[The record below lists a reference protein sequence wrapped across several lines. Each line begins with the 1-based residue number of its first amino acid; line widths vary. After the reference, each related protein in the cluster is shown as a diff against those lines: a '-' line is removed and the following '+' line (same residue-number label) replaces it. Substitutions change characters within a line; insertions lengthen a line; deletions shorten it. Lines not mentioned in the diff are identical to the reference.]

1 MKKYKFD
8 KKKLIKDFFDLKKE
22 INQGNIDEVL
32 IGNYYLLSIKEI
44 LFRDFFPN
52 KLPYFFTSDKKLKN
66 NVTDTIRAYSTKFQ
80 NDIIKKSVDELNISE
95 QIIFDDIIE
104 KEISLKNQFFLI
116 NKNFSKENSLKEAH
130 NDMFNSANHQLCISS
145 INDNYFAPTNNEYYI
160 KVKNN
165 NVLSDYIALSH
176 EIGHLDEYILTN
188 NRISKS
194 MVLNDKYKINNY
206 EEVYSLF
213 YELISVYN
221 LYKDKYITKMQMSY
235 YLNEIKEVNTLDIEY
250 YILCLDCI
258 NGIYNDNFKYVK
270 LLKTNIQDISM
281 YYYSYL
287 IAVSLFEKYI
297 IDEEKAFYSLNY
309 LVNNITPNNES
320 KVLKYCDIDL
330 FNLREVKN
338 HINKIKRNSKN

>member
-22 INQGNIDEVL
+22 INQSNIDEVL

-130 NDMFNSANHQLCISS
+130 NDIFNSANHQLCISS

-330 FNLREVKN
+330 FNLKEVKS

>member
-22 INQGNIDEVL
+22 INQSNIDEVL

-194 MVLNDKYKINNY
+194 MLLNDKYKINNY

-221 LYKDKYITKMQMSY
+221 LYKDKYITKLQMSY

>member
-22 INQGNIDEVL
+22 INQSNIDEVL

-80 NDIIKKSVDELNISE
+80 NDMIKKSVDELNISE
-95 QIIFDDIIE
+95 QIIFEDIIE

>member
-22 INQGNIDEVL
+22 IDQSNIEEVL
-32 IGNYYLLSIKEI
+32 IGNYYLLAIKEI

-52 KLPYFFTSDKKLKN
+52 KLPYFFTSYKKLKN

-145 INDNYFAPTNNEYYI
+145 INDNYFVPTNNEYYI

>member
-130 NDMFNSANHQLCISS
+130 DDMFNSANHQLCISS

>member
-22 INQGNIDEVL
+22 IDQSNIEEVL
-32 IGNYYLLSIKEI
+32 IGNYYLLAIKEI

-66 NVTDTIRAYSTKFQ
+66 IVTDTIRAYSTKFQ
-80 NDIIKKSVDELNISE
+80 NDIIKKSYEELNIGE
-95 QIIFDDIIE
+95 QITFDDIIE
-104 KEISLKNQFFLI
+104 KEIPLEEQFFLI
-116 NKNFSKENSLKEAH
+116 NKFFSKEDSLKKAH
-130 NDMFNSANHQLCISS
+130 NDMFNPSNHQLCISS
-145 INDNYFAPTNNEYYI
+145 INDNYFAPTNNECYI

-165 NVLSDYIALSH
+165 NTLSDYIALNH

-221 LYKDKYITKMQMSY
+221 LYKDKYCK
-235 YLNEIKEVNTLDIEY
+235 
-250 YILCLDCI
+250 CL
-258 NGIYNDNFKYVK
+258 
-270 LLKTNIQDISM
+270 
-281 YYYSYL
+281 
-287 IAVSLFEKYI
+287 I
-297 IDEEKAFYSLNY
+297 I
-309 LVNNITPNNES
+309 
-320 KVLKYCDIDL
+320 
-330 FNLREVKN
+330 
-338 HINKIKRNSKN
+338 

>member
-22 INQGNIDEVL
+22 INQSNIDEVL

-258 NGIYNDNFKYVK
+258 NDIYNDNFKYVK

>member
-22 INQGNIDEVL
+22 INQSNIDEVL

-66 NVTDTIRAYSTKFQ
+66 NVTDTIRAYSTRFQ
-80 NDIIKKSVDELNISE
+80 NDIIKKSADELNISE

-235 YLNEIKEVNTLDIEY
+235 YLR
-250 YILCLDCI
+250 
-258 NGIYNDNFKYVK
+258 
-270 LLKTNIQDISM
+270 S
-281 YYYSYL
+281 
-287 IAVSLFEKYI
+287 
-297 IDEEKAFYSLNY
+297 
-309 LVNNITPNNES
+309 
-320 KVLKYCDIDL
+320 
-330 FNLREVKN
+330 
-338 HINKIKRNSKN
+338 

>member
-22 INQGNIDEVL
+22 INQSNIDEVL

-66 NVTDTIRAYSTKFQ
+66 IVTDTIRAYSTKFQ

>member
-22 INQGNIDEVL
+22 INQSNIDEVL

-145 INDNYFAPTNNEYYI
+145 INDNYFVPTNNEYYI

-221 LYKDKYITKMQMSY
+221 LYKDKYITEAQMSY
-235 YLNEIKEVNTLDIEY
+235 YLNEIKDVNTLDIEY
-250 YILCLDCI
+250 YILCLDYL

-297 IDEEKAFYSLNY
+297 KDEEKAFYSLNY

>member
-22 INQGNIDEVL
+22 TNQSNIDEVL

-221 LYKDKYITKMQMSY
+221 LYKDKYITKLQMSY

>member
-22 INQGNIDEVL
+22 INQSNIDEVL

-309 LVNNITPNNES
+309 LINNITPNNES

>member
-22 INQGNIDEVL
+22 INQSNIDEVL

-258 NGIYNDNFKYVK
+258 NGIHNDNFKYVK

-309 LVNNITPNNES
+309 LINNITPNNES

>member
-22 INQGNIDEVL
+22 INQSNIDEVL

-221 LYKDKYITKMQMSY
+221 LYKDKYITKLQMSY

>member
-221 LYKDKYITKMQMSY
+221 LYKDKYITKLQMSY

>member
-309 LVNNITPNNES
+309 LINNITPNNES

>member
-22 INQGNIDEVL
+22 INQSNIDEVL

-80 NDIIKKSVDELNISE
+80 NDMIKKSVDELNISE

>member
-1 MKKYKFD
+1 
-8 KKKLIKDFFDLKKE
+8 
-22 INQGNIDEVL
+22 
-32 IGNYYLLSIKEI
+32 
-44 LFRDFFPN
+44 
-52 KLPYFFTSDKKLKN
+52 
-66 NVTDTIRAYSTKFQ
+66 
-80 NDIIKKSVDELNISE
+80 
-95 QIIFDDIIE
+95 
-104 KEISLKNQFFLI
+104 
-116 NKNFSKENSLKEAH
+116 
-130 NDMFNSANHQLCISS
+130 MFNSANHQLCISS

>member
-22 INQGNIDEVL
+22 INQSNIDEVL

-80 NDIIKKSVDELNISE
+80 NDIIKKSADELNISE

-116 NKNFSKENSLKEAH
+116 NKNFSKKNSLKEAH

>member
-22 INQGNIDEVL
+22 INQSNIDEVL

-145 INDNYFAPTNNEYYI
+145 INDNYFVPTNNEYYI

>member
-22 INQGNIDEVL
+22 INQSNIDEVL

-80 NDIIKKSVDELNISE
+80 NDIIKKSADELNISE

-116 NKNFSKENSLKEAH
+116 NKNFSKKNSLKEAH

-309 LVNNITPNNES
+309 LINNITPNNES

>member
-221 LYKDKYITKMQMSY
+221 LNKDKYITKMQMSY